1 MDQSIGGGG
10 QMGRGGTI
18 KPFHDL
24 ILAWQPDLPPG
35 LPAYVNPHIE
45 HSQNVNLEI
54 FYISGRR
61 GKPSRFADYLA
72 EQLQGGGGVSSVGF
86 RDTVCRASTRFMPHS
101 KSFAPVQRLTS
112 LFLYF
117 KLRTFRLVSNNEIGG
132 IFG

>member
-1 MDQSIGGGG
+1 
-10 QMGRGGTI
+10 MGRGGTI

-72 EQLQGGGGVSSVGF
+72 EQLRGGGVSSVGF
-86 RDTVCRASTRFMPHS
+86 RDTVCRAS
-101 KSFAPVQRLTS
+101 
-112 LFLYF
+112 
-117 KLRTFRLVSNNEIGG
+117 N
-132 IFG
+132 

>member
-45 HSQNVNLEI
+45 HQENMSEDI
-54 FYISGRR
+54 FYISVRQAGHRV
-61 GKPSRFADYLA
+61 ADYFGNA
-72 EQLQGGGGVSSVGF
+72 CLQPGGWVSSVGL
-86 RDTVCRASTRFMPHS
+86 RDTVCKPSLRFMPHS
-101 KSFAPVQRLTS
+101 KSFAPVHRLTS

-117 KLRTFRLVSNNEIGG
+117 SAHF
-132 IFG
+132 